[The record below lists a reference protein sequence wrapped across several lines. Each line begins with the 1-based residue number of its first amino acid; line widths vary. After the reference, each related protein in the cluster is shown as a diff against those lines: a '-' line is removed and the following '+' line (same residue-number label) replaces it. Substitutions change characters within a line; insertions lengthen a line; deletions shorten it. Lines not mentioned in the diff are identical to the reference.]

1 MSSLPET
8 LPAGRKVIVTNLARH
23 HVHFQLVTG
32 GEPGEGKAPPRPA
45 SVSRLKLGS
54 AVDQG
59 LEDEPP
65 HVLTLEPSEAA
76 KWWPVLRRVVASAT
90 PSSPAEISLA
100 IG

>member
-1 MSSLPET
+1 MSSLPEV
-8 LPAGRKVIVTNLARH
+8 LPAGRKVTVTNVAQH
-23 HVHFQLVTG
+23 PVHFQLVTG
-32 GEPGEGKAPPRPA
+32 GEPSEGKAPPRPA
-45 SVSRLKLGS
+45 SVSRIKLGR

-76 KWWPVLRRVVASAT
+76 KWWPLLRRVVASAT
-90 PSSPAEISLA
+90 PQSPAEISLS